1 MLFDVL
7 TLKAYCKESSPSL
20 HAIKCNYVHKRLFR
34 FIPLENLWSIHIVWL
49 VSLREC
55 MKTLEEYSPRHF
67 SPLKS
72 LWPFLCSI
80 VFVPVFFVA
89 TKFFAAFLAGL
100 FCSLR

>member
-1 MLFDVL
+1 MIFYVL
-7 TLKAYCKESSPSL
+7 TFKAHSKESSPSL

-34 FIPLENLWSIHIVWL
+34 FVPLENLWSIHIVWL